1 MPFLIEH
8 ITEVVLTIVVIV
20 LLGTGALV
28 AMAIGRR
35 QRRERYF
42 ERLDDLRQRYSPVV
56 AAIFARKIEYDR
68 GLEALKGIGGLDR
81 LFFLEQLLFEKI
93 PNAAQVPIACQLSE
107 DLGLVKVWQSHL
119 SGRFELASLRDA
131 LARPEGI
138 LQRIGRLNFILK
150 AKSAENL
157 GIIRHQPSW
166 PLLVTALS
174 DSHPDVQSVAARSL
188 AAIGE
193 TESFPALLARL
204 KEIVTHPAN
213 KISLRSI
220 KSALVSFPL
229 KEAQRLLPSLKH
241 EHPRVRFMAVDI
253 IREMVEREAALNED
267 FVLDASI
274 FGPELGEILL
284 THCCFDD
291 NGDVR
296 ARSAP
301 IISYLSDV
309 RATPVLLTLLDDPQ
323 WFVRLHTVRALAKR
337 KFLSQGEQI
346 SQRLT
351 DPHWLVREA
360 AAQTLLVFGRAG
372 VDQLAN
378 HMLNTQDRYS
388 REQIADEMQR
398 TGLIPTLLAQYSAS
412 TDKREALVFGQLAD
426 LGKTSYLLA
435 TLISSS
441 DRNLRKKFLADFGA
455 HPDPKIRAWVK
466 KIATLEPDTEIRVLA
481 INMIGKS
488 MDDTEA

>member
-8 ITEVVLTIVVIV
+8 ITEVVLSIVVIV

-42 ERLDDLRQRYSPVV
+42 ERLDDLRQRFGPII
-56 AAIFARKIEYDR
+56 AALLGRQIEYQR
-68 GLEALKGIGGLDR
+68 GMEALKGITGIDR
-81 LFFLEQLLFEKI
+81 LYFLEQLLFEK
-93 PNAAQVPIACQLSE
+93 PLVAAQVPVARQLSE
-107 DLGLVKVWQSHL
+107 DLGLVEVWQTQLTGKFDVS
-119 SGRFELASLRDA
+119 SLRDA

-138 LQRIGRLNFILK
+138 LQRVGRLNFILK

-157 GIIRHQPSW
+157 GLIRHQPSW
-166 PLLVTALS
+166 PLLAKALT
-174 DSHPDVQSVAARSL
+174 DSHPDVQSVAARAL

-193 TESFPALLARL
+193 TESFPALLDRL
-204 KEIVTHPAN
+204 RDILVHPSST
-213 KISLRSI
+213 ISLRSV

-229 KEAQRLLPSLKH
+229 KEAPRLMPSLQDQ
-241 EHPRVRFMAVDI
+241 HPRVRFMAVDI

-309 RATPVLLTLLDDPQ
+309 RATPVLLTLLEDPQ

-337 KFLSQGEQI
+337 KFMSQSEHI
-346 SQRLT
+346 SERLT
-351 DPHWLVREA
+351 DSHWLVREA
-360 AAQTLLVFGRAG
+360 AAQTLLVFGRTG
-372 VDQLAN
+372 VDQLSA
-378 HMLNTQDRYS
+378 HMLKTQDRYS

-398 TGLIPTLLAQYSAS
+398 TGLIPTLLTQYASS
-412 TDKREALVFGQLAD
+412 TDKHETQVLTQLAD
-426 LGKTSYLLA
+426 LGKTSYMLA

-441 DRNLRKKFLADFGA
+441 DRTLRKKFLADFGA
-455 HPDPKIRAWVK
+455 HTDPKIRAWVK
-466 KIATLEPDTEIRVLA
+466 KIATLEPDTEIRSLA
-481 INMIGKS
+481 ITMIGRAL
-488 MDDTEA
+488 DATEA

>member
-8 ITEVVLTIVVIV
+8 ITEVVLTLVVIV

-28 AMAIGRR
+28 ALAIGRR

-42 ERLDDLRQRYSPVV
+42 ERLDDLRQRYGPVIS
-56 AAIFARKIEYDR
+56 ALFSRKIEYER
-68 GLEALKGIGGLDR
+68 GLEALKGIVGLDR
-81 LFFLEQLLFEKI
+81 LYFLEQLMFERT
-93 PNAAQVPIACQLSE
+93 PTAAQVPVARQLSE
-107 DLGLVKVWQSHL
+107 DLGLIKAWQSHL
-119 SGRFELASLRDA
+119 AGHFDVASLRDA
-131 LARPEGI
+131 LARPEGV
-138 LQRIGRLNFILK
+138 LQRVGRLNFILK

-157 GIIRHQPSW
+157 GVIRHQPSW
-166 PLLVTALS
+166 PLLVKALN
-174 DSHPDVQSVAARSL
+174 DPHPDVQSVAARSL

-204 KEIVTHPAN
+204 QDIVTRPSS
-213 KISLRSI
+213 KISLRSV
-220 KSALVSFPL
+220 KSVLVSFPL
-229 KEAQRLLPSLKH
+229 KEAQRLMPSLQH

-253 IREMVEREAALNED
+253 IREMTEREAALDED
-267 FVLDASI
+267 FVLNAGMC
-274 FGPELGEILL
+274 GPELGEILL

-291 NGDVR
+291 NADVR

-323 WFVRLHTVRALAKR
+323 WFVRLHTVRSLAKR
-337 KFLSQGEQI
+337 KFLSQAESI
-346 SQRLT
+346 SRRLT
-351 DPHWLVREA
+351 DAHWLVREA

-372 VDQLAN
+372 VDQLAD
-378 HMLNTQDRYS
+378 HMLSTQDRYS

-398 TGLIPTLLAQYSAS
+398 TGLIPTLLTQYSTS
-412 TDKREALVFGQLAD
+412 TDKREAQVFGQLAD
-426 LGKTSYLLA
+426 LGKTSYLLS

-455 HPDPKIRAWVK
+455 HSDPRIRAWVK
-466 KIATLEPDTEIRVLA
+466 KIATLEPDTEIRRLA
-481 INMIGKS
+481 INMIGKAL
-488 MDDTEA
+488 DQGEA

>member
-8 ITEVVLTIVVIV
+8 ITEVVLSIVVIV

-35 QRRERYF
+35 QRREKYF
-42 ERLDDLRQRYSPVV
+42 ERLDDLRQRYGPIV
-56 AAIFARKIEYDR
+56 AAIFSKKIDYDR
-68 GLEALKGIGGLDR
+68 GLEALKGITGLDR
-81 LFFLEQLLFEKI
+81 LYFLEQLLFEKT
-93 PNAAQVPIACQLSE
+93 PTPAQVPILNQLCE
-107 DLGLVKVWQSHL
+107 DVGLIKVWQSHL
-119 SGRFELASLRDA
+119 TGRFDVASIREA

-138 LQRIGRLNFILK
+138 LQRVGKLNFILK

-157 GIIRHQPSW
+157 GLIHHRPSW
-166 PLLVTALS
+166 PLLAKALN
-174 DSHPDVQSVAARSL
+174 DPHPDVQSVAARAL

-204 KEIVTHPAN
+204 HDIILHPSSVL
-213 KISLRSI
+213 SLRSV

-229 KEAQRLLPSLKH
+229 NEAQRLMPSLQH
-241 EHPRVRFMAVDI
+241 EHPRIRFLAVDI
-253 IREMVEREAALNED
+253 IREMVEREAALNEE

-301 IISYLSDV
+301 IIAYLADV

-337 KFLSQGEQI
+337 KFLSQGEHI
-346 SQRLT
+346 CQRLT
-351 DPHWLVREA
+351 DAHWLVREA
-360 AAQTLLVFGRAG
+360 AAQTLLVFGHAG
-372 VDQLAN
+372 VDLLAD
-378 HMLNTQDRYS
+378 HMLSTQDRYS
-388 REQIADEMQR
+388 REQIANEMQR
-398 TGLIPTLLAQYSAS
+398 TGLIPTLLTQYATSA
-412 TDKREALVFGQLAD
+412 DQRETRVLAQLAD
-426 LGKTSYLLA
+426 LGKTSYMLA

-441 DRNLRKKFLADFGA
+441 DRNLRKKFLADFGT
-455 HPDPKIRAWVK
+455 HSDPRIRAWVK
-466 KIATLEPDTEIRVLA
+466 KLATFEPDTEIRRVA
-481 INMIGKS
+481 VNMIGKAL
-488 MDDTEA
+488 DETEA

>member
-8 ITEVVLTIVVIV
+8 ITEVVLTFVVMV

-28 AMAIGRR
+28 ALAIGRR

-42 ERLDDLRQRYSPVV
+42 ERLDDLRQRYRPVV
-56 AAIFARKIEYDR
+56 AAVLNKKVDYAK
-68 GLEALKGIGGLDR
+68 GLEAMKSISGLDR
-81 LFFLEQLLFEKI
+81 LYFLEQLILER
-93 PNAAQVPIACQLSE
+93 PPSAAQIPVARQLSE
-107 DLGLVKVWQSHL
+107 DLGLVKIWQSHL
-119 SGRFELASLRDA
+119 SGRFDVASLRDA
-131 LARPEGI
+131 LARPEGL
-138 LQRIGRLNFILK
+138 LQRVGRLNFILR

-157 GIIRHQPSW
+157 GMIHHQPSW
-166 PLLVTALS
+166 PLLVKALN
-174 DSHPDVQSVAARSL
+174 DAHTDVQSVAARAL

-193 TESFPALLARL
+193 PESFLPLLTRIQ
-204 KEIVTHPAN
+204 EIVIHPSN
-213 KISLRSI
+213 KISLRSV

-229 KEAQRLLPSLKH
+229 KEAHRLVPSLKH
-241 EHPRVRFMAVDI
+241 DHPRVRFLAVDVL
-253 IREMVEREAALNED
+253 REMVEHEAALNED

-274 FGPELGEILL
+274 FGAELGEILL

-301 IISYLSDV
+301 IVSYLSDV
-309 RATPVLLTLLDDPQ
+309 RATPVLLTLLEDPQ

-337 KFLSQGEQI
+337 KFLSQADQV

-351 DPHWLVREA
+351 DAHWLVRQA

-372 VDQLAN
+372 VDTLAD

-398 TGLIPTLLAQYSAS
+398 SGLIPTLLAQYGTS
-412 TDKREALVFGQLAD
+412 TDKREARVFGLLAD
-426 LGKTSYLLA
+426 MGKTSFLLA
-435 TLISSS
+435 TLLTSS
-441 DRNLRKKFLADFGA
+441 DRTLRRKFLADFGA
-455 HPDPKIRAWVK
+455 HPDPKIRLWVK
-466 KIATLEPDTEIRVLA
+466 KVATVEPDTEIRKLA
-481 INMIGKS
+481 ITMIGKS
-488 MDDTEA
+488 LDETEA

>member
-8 ITEVVLTIVVIV
+8 ITEVVLSIVVIV

-28 AMAIGRR
+28 AMALGRR

-42 ERLDDLRQRYSPVV
+42 ERLDDLRQRFGPIV
-56 AAIFARKIEYDR
+56 AALLTRKIDYAR
-68 GLEALKGIGGLDR
+68 GLEALKGISGIDR
-81 LFFLEQLLFEKI
+81 LYFLEQLLLERT
-93 PNAAQVPIACQLSE
+93 PTVAQVPVARQLSE

-119 SGRFELASLRDA
+119 TGKFDVASLRDA

-138 LQRIGRLNFILK
+138 LQRVGRLNFILK

-157 GIIRHQPSW
+157 GVIRHQPSW
-166 PLLVTALS
+166 PLLAKALT
-174 DSHPDVQSVAARSL
+174 DPHPDVQSVAARAL

-193 TESFPALLARL
+193 TESLPALLARL
-204 KEIVTHPAN
+204 HDIILHPSST
-213 KISLRSI
+213 ISLRSV

-229 KEAQRLLPSLKH
+229 KEAPRLMPSLQH

-274 FGPELGEILL
+274 FGPELGEVLL
-284 THCCFDD
+284 THSCFDD

-301 IISYLSDV
+301 VISYLSDV

-337 KFLSQGEQI
+337 KFMSQSEQI

-360 AAQTLLVFGRAG
+360 AAQTLLVFGRTG
-372 VDQLAN
+372 VDQLAA

-398 TGLIPTLLAQYSAS
+398 TGLIPTLLAQYATS
-412 TDKREALVFGQLAD
+412 TDKQETLVLGQLAD
-426 LGKTSYLLA
+426 LGKTSYMLA

-441 DRNLRKKFLADFGA
+441 DRALRRKFLADFGA
-455 HPDPKIRAWVK
+455 HPDPKISAWVR
-466 KIATLEPDTEIRVLA
+466 KIATLEPDTEIRTLA
-481 INMIGKS
+481 IKMIGKS
-488 MDDTEA
+488 MDETEA